1 MFDRRAA
8 VLPKLS
14 KATDRDSDVLFSPD
28 EITRIIRGI
37 EEDDLREKLEQER
50 FNRIMAEI
58 DEAIL
63 KGDYKK
69 CDRLSKELHTPVEI
83 PPKGN

>member
-37 EEDDLREKLEQER
+37 EEDDLREKLEPER

-58 DEAIL
+58 
-63 KGDYKK
+63 
-69 CDRLSKELHTPVEI
+69 EI
-83 PPKGN
+83 PCFSRASLKWGV